1 MRPVEVHF
9 LEELLRAL
17 RQNGLVLPCQIPRD
31 YSHAQVL
38 TRLPHVRGEGSWPP
52 NVKQRHENLEPVD
65 RGEHELEPPGFLGGR
80 VVESEGNRAVIHQ
93 TPFHI
98 RDRLVIEN
106 HICVQPLFNTPVFCL
121 GNGNPEINPLVPIN
135 NRLKLH
141 VLFIRCLDL
150 LLQLC
155 FDGLGH
161 STLALAGVA
170 FR

>member
-1 MRPVEVHF
+1 VRPVEVHF

-38 TRLPHVRGEGSWPP
+38 PRLPYVGGEGSWPP
-52 NVKQRHENLEPVD
+52 NVKQRHEHLEPVD

-106 HICVQPLFNTPVFCL
+106 HICVQPLFNTPIFCL

-161 STLALAGVA
+161 STLALAGVD